1 MDTADYRELVELLQN
16 LLREAGAAEL
26 ADIRLYA
33 ARETDTGELRSVSPK
48 EHVIAMLQ
56 AFERY
61 LSIRDKHTF
70 STAMA
75 RINESLPETPAAD
88 ATFVPLSE
96 PVADSSISLG
106 AAPDLSTVRKDLRTL
121 VIQLKE
127 DVGPPETTE

>member
-33 ARETDTGELRSVSPK
+33 PRETDTGELRPVSPK
-48 EHVIAMLQ
+48 EHVIAMLH

-75 RINESLPETPAAD
+75 RINESLPETPVEDAA
-88 ATFVPLSE
+88 FVPLSE
-96 PVADSSISLG
+96 AVADSSISLG
-106 AAPDLSTVRKDLRTL
+106 DAPDLSTVRKDLRAL
-121 VIQLKE
+121 INQLQE
-127 DVGPPETTE
+127 DDGPPGTTE